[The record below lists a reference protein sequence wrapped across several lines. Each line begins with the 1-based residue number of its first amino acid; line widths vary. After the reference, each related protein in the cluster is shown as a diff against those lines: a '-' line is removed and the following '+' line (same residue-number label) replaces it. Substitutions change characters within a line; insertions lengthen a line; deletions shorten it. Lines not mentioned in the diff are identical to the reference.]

1 MEGSAAC
8 LSHPRPATP
17 REDSVKSILDP
28 SFHYV
33 PSAETDLKK
42 TFSRIRGQ
50 MQKADAQ
57 KRAAST
63 DTTRVIVLARPKEY
77 ASQR

>member
-1 MEGSAAC
+1 
-8 LSHPRPATP
+8 
-17 REDSVKSILDP
+17 VKSILDP

-33 PSAETDLKK
+33 PSVETDLRK
-42 TFSRIRGQ
+42 TFSRIRRQ

-57 KRAAST
+57 KLAASS
-63 DTTRVIVLARPKEY
+63 DTNRVVVLARPREY

>member
-1 MEGSAAC
+1 
-8 LSHPRPATP
+8 
-17 REDSVKSILDP
+17 VKSILDP

-42 TFSRIRGQ
+42 TFSRIRRQ
-50 MQKADAQ
+50 MQKANAQ
-57 KRAAST
+57 NVAASA
-63 DTTRVIVLARPKEY
+63 DSTRVILLTRPKEY

>member
-1 MEGSAAC
+1 M
-8 LSHPRPATP
+8 
-17 REDSVKSILDP
+17 KSILDP

-33 PSAETDLKK
+33 SSAETDLKK
-42 TFSRIRGQ
+42 TFSRIRRQ

-57 KRAAST
+57 KLAAS
-63 DTTRVIVLARPKEY
+63 DTTRVSVLARPKEY